1 MRLRIQRYEPG
12 RDPAPTYQEYEV
24 SDNPGQTVLGALFE
38 IQDTQDG
45 SLAFRYSCR
54 GAVCG
59 SCAMLINKVPR
70 LACRTQIKE
79 VMGTGPPALRT
90 FDPLDGEAE
99 GWDPETEVLV
109 EPLPNFPITRDL
121 VVDMTRFWDALD
133 EVEPWLVPE
142 DEPPKGRER
151 LMEHEE
157 VLRLERLVGCL
168 LCGLCS
174 GSCPIV
180 HEDHEFLGPAAL
192 AKARR
197 FYEDPRDMR
206 HDGIIE
212 MVNNEEGIRGCDLI
226 YNCVKVC
233 PRNVAPGGAIR
244 KMKEDAERLPNLND
258 VGV

>member
-1 MRLRIQRYEPG
+1 MRLRIQRFEPG
-12 RDPAPTYQEYEV
+12 RDPSPTYRTYDV
-24 SDNPGQTVLGALFE
+24 TDTPGQTVLGALFE

-70 LACRTQIKE
+70 LACRTQLRQ
-79 VMGTGPPALRT
+79 VMDEDNSKLRT
-90 FDPLDGEAE
+90 FGTLDGEVE
-99 GWDPETEVLV
+99 GWDHGIEVLV

-121 VVDMTRFWDALD
+121 VVDMTRFWDAM
-133 EVEPWLVPE
+133 ERVEPWLVPE
-142 DEPPKGRER
+142 SEAPEGRER
-151 LMEHEE
+151 LMEHED
-157 VLRLERLVGCL
+157 VLKLERLVGCL

-174 GSCPIV
+174 GSCPVV
-180 HEDHEFLGPAAL
+180 HDDQEFLGPAAL
-192 AKARR
+192 AKAHR
-197 FYEDPRDMR
+197 FQLDPRDVR
-206 HDGIIE
+206 RDGIIE
-212 MVNNEEGIRGCDLI
+212 MLDSAEGLRGCDLV

-258 VGV
+258 MEG

>member
-1 MRLRIQRYEPG
+1 MRLRIQRFEPL
-12 RDPAPTYQEYEV
+12 RDKSPRYQAYDI
-24 SDNPGQTVLGALFE
+24 SDVPGQTVLGALFE

-70 LACRTQIKE
+70 LACRTQVKD
-79 VMGTGPPALRT
+79 VMGAVPKKLQTFGPI
-90 FDPLDGEAE
+90 DGETE

-109 EPLPNFPITRDL
+109 EPLPNFPVTRDL
-121 VVDMTRFWDALD
+121 VVDMTRFWNALE

-142 DEPPKGRER
+142 SEAPEGRER
-151 LMEHEE
+151 LMEHED
-157 VLRLERLVGCL
+157 VLTLERYVGCI

-174 GSCPIV
+174 GSCPV
-180 HEDHEFLGPAAL
+180 AHEDQEFLGPAAL

-197 FYEDPRDMR
+197 FQQDPRDVR
-206 HDGIIE
+206 RDGIIE
-212 MVNNEEGIRGCDLI
+212 MLNTEEGIRGCDLV

-244 KMKEDAERLPNLND
+244 KMKEDAERLPQLNNS
-258 VGV
+258 GV

>member
-1 MRLRIQRYEPG
+1 MRLRVMRYEPG
-12 RDPAPTYQEYEV
+12 REARPRYQVYDV
-24 SDNPGQTVLGALFE
+24 KDVPGQTVLGALFE

-70 LACRTQIKE
+70 LACRTQLKE
-79 VMGTGPPALRT
+79 VMEEGPSKLEVFGPMDKAV
-90 FDPLDGEAE
+90 P
-99 GWDPETEVLV
+99 GWDPATEVLV
-109 EPLPNFPITRDL
+109 EPLPNFPVTRDL
-121 VVDMTRFWDALD
+121 VVDMTRFWDALE

-142 DEPPKGRER
+142 GPAPNDRER
-151 LMEHEE
+151 LMDHDD
-157 VLRLERLVGCL
+157 VVKLDRLVGCL

-174 GSCPIV
+174 GSCPVV
-180 HEDHEFLGPAAL
+180 HEEQDFLGPAAL

-197 FYEDPRDMR
+197 FYEDPRDVR
-206 HDGIIE
+206 RDGILE
-212 MVNNEEGIRGCDLI
+212 MMYTEEGFMGCDLI

-244 KMKEDAERLPNLND
+244 RMKEDAERLPP
-258 VGV
+258 VEPKEG